1 MLKRNRKWSR
11 LVPSGARRLL
21 ILSKSCYLR
30 NAIALKEQ
38 RGRIAV
44 YNKGK
49 YISGE
54 KQRKVETKTATER
67 K

>member
-1 MLKRNRKWSR
+1 MLR
-11 LVPSGARRLL
+11 LRVARRLL

-30 NAIALKEQ
+30 DAIALKEQ
-38 RGRIAV
+38 RGRTAE

-49 YISGE
+49 YISGG
-54 KQRKVETKTATER
+54 KRRKVETKTPTER